1 MKILGYDYQIKQFI
15 FNHTDKNKLVTS
27 ILEVGCGT
35 GITGLCLL
43 KIFCHANL
51 LLTDNNIKFIHTLE
65 KKTSKENAISLGVS
79 DISHPEKVTLL
90 SGKYIQ
96 IKNETYDVICA
107 GANIGYSICPHSTLS
122 SLYDI
127 LKPGGYI
134 IDLEMRS
141 GFWGRLISKCYGY
154 ETVSLEQINSSLRP
168 KDATI
173 SSENISWK
181 YFPLNLTRVSLVIT
195 KPL

>member
-1 MKILGYDYQIKQFI
+1 MSVSNPMYNIYNNLMKILGYDYQIKQFI

-96 IKNETYDVICA
+96 IKL
-107 GANIGYSICPHSTLS
+107 SIFHYLE
-122 SLYDI
+122 LYGE
-127 LKPGGYI
+127 K
-134 IDLEMRS
+134 
-141 GFWGRLISKCYGY
+141 
-154 ETVSLEQINSSLRP
+154 T
-168 KDATI
+168 
-173 SSENISWK
+173 
-181 YFPLNLTRVSLVIT
+181 T
-195 KPL
+195 KM